1 MDLKKLNFEKSGD
14 NFVSNVET
22 ANKTIRTYIVFEKEG
37 SISLI
42 RMEDRKAHDAITLTG
57 FSSFDEA
64 KFACRVV
71 ETYTAY
77 FFTRLLLGALD
88 KQSVKEGK
96 PRSVK
101 EGNPRKDSYPVE
113 FSQEILNAFLKHTEE
128 QNPGGKEE

>member
-1 MDLKKLNFEKSGD
+1 
-14 NFVSNVET
+14 
-22 ANKTIRTYIVFEKEG
+22 
-37 SISLI
+37 
-42 RMEDRKAHDAITLTG
+42 MEDRKAHDAITLTG

-96 PRSVK
+96 PR
-101 EGNPRKDSYPVE
+101 KDPYPVE
-113 FSQEILNAFLKHTEE
+113 FSQEFLNDFLKHTEE